1 MMVEGKTKVKIVKL
15 LFQSRTQV
23 HGESRCFDLSYFTL
37 HDGVVMLILLFNIR
51 ALILRSTLILTEICE
66 GFCWTVFD
74 FDCQCL

>member
-51 ALILRSTLILTEICE
+51 ALILRSTLISTRDLC
-66 GFCWTVFD
+66 GFLLNCFR
-74 FDCQCL
+74 L